1 MNSKFYFSNITI
13 RFKVFVRMEL
23 LHDEVHRY
31 LARREEMESSVELPR
46 SDTVL
51 NDTLFHLC
59 PTNHQSH
66 DNFERL

>member
-1 MNSKFYFSNITI
+1 
-13 RFKVFVRMEL
+13 MEL

-51 NDTLFHLC
+51 NDTLFHLR